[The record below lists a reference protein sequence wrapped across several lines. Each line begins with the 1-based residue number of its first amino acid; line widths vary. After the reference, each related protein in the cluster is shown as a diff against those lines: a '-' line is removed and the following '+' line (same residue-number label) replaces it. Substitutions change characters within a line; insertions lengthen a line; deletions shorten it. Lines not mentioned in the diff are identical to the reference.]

1 MKVRH
6 RTGALIATCLLWSSV
21 AIVGTG
27 VAHADDETAATAGEL
42 QGTTSPLD
50 EGEIQLLESNAPK
63 RVVVDPRTGDVTA
76 VEPLTA
82 SEVTAL
88 VQPKMGTFSATAG
101 CSSVTKPCWHSQAPA
116 QVYSFTTGTTN
127 GTWGH
132 RKNFWTGDYY
142 AKLCWLDP
150 LWSDPLRPAPS
161 VCMPLRNGKNAWIEI
176 GFVVVGKQ
184 VNVSTTR

>member
-1 MKVRH
+1 M
-6 RTGALIATCLLWSSV
+6 RTRKRAGALIAACLLWSSV
-21 AIVGTG
+21 AVVGTS
-27 VAHADDETAATAGEL
+27 VAHASDESDSDASAIR
-42 QGTTSPLD
+42 GTTSLLS
-50 EGEIQLLESNAPK
+50 ENEVQLFESDAPK
-63 RVVVDPRTGDVTA
+63 RVVVDPSTGDVTA

-88 VQPKMGTFSATAG
+88 VQPKMGAFSATAG
-101 CSSVTKPCWHSQAPA
+101 CSSLSKPCWHSQAPA
-116 QVYSFTTGTTN
+116 QVYSFSTGTTN

-150 LWSDPLRPAPS
+150 LVTPAPS